1 MQEGTIYIGKRYYNS
16 EREALRALK
25 KQERRINKKMK
36 KHESEW
42 AKGHRNGGLCF
53 TVAY

>member
-1 MQEGTIYIGKRYYNS
+1 MEVTMQEGTIYIGKRYYNS

-36 KHESEW
+36 KHESE
-42 AKGHRNGGLCF
+42 
-53 TVAY
+53 